1 MKAYSA
7 FSGIYDR
14 CMDNVPYDEWAAAI
28 VRLLN
33 DAGIAPGSLVCD
45 LGCGTGEM
53 TERLRRA
60 GFDMIGI
67 DASEEMLAIAQEKEY
82 DRIDALLTEAEATS
96 DDISAVEEE
105 AIAQMIRY
113 LHQDIREMELYGTV
127 SAFVC
132 VCDTMN
138 YLLKEEDL
146 TTVFRLANN
155 YLERGGLFLFDMK
168 TAHYYRDV
176 LGYRTRMEDYGDAVL
191 LWDNAYS
198 EKNGINEYRL
208 TMFLRE
214 NGDSE
219 EGAASEGK
227 SASEDSEGDARYIRE
242 DELHTQRA
250 YSISKVK
257 ELLEA
262 AGMEYVTAMD
272 GYTGKPATEAS
283 ERVLFL
289 AKEKFQEKKYYE

>member
-1 MKAYSA
+1 
-7 FSGIYDR
+7 
-14 CMDNVPYDEWAAAI
+14 
-28 VRLLN
+28 
-33 DAGIAPGSLVCD
+33 
-45 LGCGTGEM
+45 
-53 TERLRRA
+53 
-60 GFDMIGI
+60 
-67 DASEEMLAIAQEKEY
+67 
-82 DRIDALLTEAEATS
+82 
-96 DDISAVEEE
+96 
-105 AIAQMIRY
+105 
-113 LHQDIREMELYGTV
+113 
-127 SAFVC
+127 
-132 VCDTMN
+132 
-138 YLLKEEDL
+138 
-146 TTVFRLANN
+146 
-155 YLERGGLFLFDMK
+155 MK

-176 LGYRTRMEDYGDAVL
+176 LGDRTRMEDYGDAVL

-208 TMFLRE
+208 TMFLRD

-219 EGAASEGK
+219 EGAESEGK

-262 AGMEYVTAMD
+262 AGMEYVAAMD